1 MIFSYNRTM
10 ANAKDI
16 DYNTLKVELD
26 NILQQLQS
34 GDLEIDEAIKQYERG
49 MALVSQLQTYL
60 KKAENKVTKIKANL
74 ESKK

>member
-1 MIFSYNRTM
+1 M